1 MKKPMMTVSPIFI
14 RRLGMLIL
22 AFALV
27 GCASTGNPR
36 DPMENF
42 NRAMFSF
49 NDSLDKNALKPAA
62 EAYQT
67 VTPSFVQT
75 GIGNFFANLGDV
87 WTGVNNLLQGKPTDA
102 AQDAA
107 RFVINTTVGVVGLI
121 DVASQTGLPKHKE
134 DFGQTLGKWGV
145 ASGPYLVLPLFGSST
160 LRDTLVMPVDWKGD
174 LWLYKDPTR
183 WRNAGSV
190 VRLVDARAAVLDA
203 SNLIEEAALDRY
215 EFVRDAYLQRRQN
228 TIDDGGNGKGMSF
241 DENGQIKIAEKLNP
255 DGTKAEPFYKGIVKY
270 LRPGEVE
277 NVADKT
283 LAK

>member
-1 MKKPMMTVSPIFI
+1 
-14 RRLGMLIL
+14 
-22 AFALV
+22 
-27 GCASTGNPR
+27 
-36 DPMENF
+36 
-42 NRAMFSF
+42 
-49 NDSLDKNALKPAA
+49 
-62 EAYQT
+62 
-67 VTPSFVQT
+67 
-75 GIGNFFANLGDV
+75 
-87 WTGVNNLLQGKPTDA
+87 
-102 AQDAA
+102 
-107 RFVINTTVGVVGLI
+107 
-121 DVASQTGLPKHKE
+121 
-134 DFGQTLGKWGV
+134 
-145 ASGPYLVLPLFGSST
+145 
-160 LRDTLVMPVDWKGD
+160 MPVDWKGD

-215 EFVRDAYLQRRQN
+215 EFVRDAYLLRRQN